1 MVGAAA
7 GAGAQQAGGLAEGA
21 GGTSGHDQKD
31 GMPQTVSPHGCSDP
45 PDAQLQ
51 SSPLYLHLQGIYL
64 PCHQSTY
71 RLMGPAHARNRE
83 PTAQTWETPN
93 NKPAA

>member
-1 MVGAAA
+1 MPRLPTAAAHGAPPFLLAVSMSMGTPIEIFTGGTAIGAQGTRPCMVGAAA

-45 PDAQLQ
+45 P
-51 SSPLYLHLQGIYL
+51 
-64 PCHQSTY
+64 
-71 RLMGPAHARNRE
+71 
-83 PTAQTWETPN
+83 
-93 NKPAA
+93 AALS